1 MVRLEFFK
9 PEEHFPGISYSLD
22 ESQLRFTASANQ
34 ALQTIEAR
42 DDDNAFPITI
52 LENNIP
58 AGFFVLDFGKDK
70 FELTDNTNSVLIRSL
85 SVNPEMQGRGI
96 GKIAMTLVEDFVR
109 ENFKNCDEIVLAVNQ
124 KNDSA
129 YHIYL
134 KAGYI
139 YDGKTRIG
147 RSGPQYLMYKKL

>member
-1 MVRLEFFK
+1 MVKLEFFK
-9 PEEHFPGISYSLD
+9 PEEHLAGVRYRLD
-22 ESQLRFTASANQ
+22 EDQLRFTASANQ
-34 ALQTIEAR
+34 VLQSIEAR
-42 DDDNAFPITI
+42 DDHDAYPITI
-52 LENNIP
+52 LENHIP
-58 AGFFVLDFGKDK
+58 VGFFVLDFGKDK
-70 FELTDNTNSVLIRSL
+70 FELTDNKNAVLVRSL

-96 GKIAMTLVEDFVR
+96 GKIAMTLVDDFVR
-109 ENFKNCDEIVLAVNQ
+109 ENFKHCDEIVLAVNQ
-124 KNDSA
+124 KNESA